1 MFTLLGFRKST
12 RKNKKYTA
20 VLQNENNKQ
29 KLVHFGQLPYQ
40 HYYDK
45 IGLYSDLNHLD
56 EERRR
61 KYQQRFGRLPLK
73 KYTPHWFSWN
83 YLW

>member
-1 MFTLLGFRKST
+1 MYTLLGFRKSN

-56 EERRR
+56 ENRRR
-61 KYQQRFGRLPLK
+61 RYQQRFSKLPLK
-73 KYTPHWFSWN
+73 KYTPHYFSYN